1 MIGQLFNCLDIMNL
15 KKNSQKFNN
24 LVRELASGLLKRKLS
39 EITSTASIDGY
50 ETPNAFGK
58 MKKKRKKN
66 IEKQTGYK
74 FVDEGIS
81 DSDMTKIKQA
91 IRKEVS
97 DILRDIWIKRN
108 SWGGR

>member
-1 MIGQLFNCLDIMNL
+1 MNL

-24 LVRELASGLLKRKLS
+24 LVRELARELFKRKLS

-58 MKKKRKKN
+58 MKKKKKKN

-74 FVDEGIS
+74 FVDEAIS
-81 DSDMTKIKQA
+81 DSDMTKIRLA

-97 DILRDIWIKRN
+97 DILRDIWIKRT

>member
-1 MIGQLFNCLDIMNL
+1 MNL
-15 KKNSQKFNN
+15 IKNSTKFSS
-24 LVRELASGLLKRKLS
+24 LVRELARGLLKKKLS

-58 MKKKRKKN
+58 VSKKRKKN

-74 FVDEGIS
+74 FVDEAIN
-81 DSDMTKIKQA
+81 DSDMKKVKDA

-97 DILRDIWIKRN
+97 DILRDIWIKRT

>member
-1 MIGQLFNCLDIMNL
+1 MIGQLFNCSDIMNL
-15 KKNSQKFNN
+15 KNNSQKFNN

-58 MKKKRKKN
+58 MKKKKKKN

-74 FVDEGIS
+74 FVDEAIN
-81 DSDMTKIKQA
+81 DSDMKKVKDA

-97 DILRDIWIKRN
+97 DILRDIWIKRT

>member
-1 MIGQLFNCLDIMNL
+1 MNL
-15 KKNSQKFNN
+15 KNNSQKFNN

-74 FVDEGIS
+74 FVDEAIS
-81 DSDMTKIKQA
+81 DNDMTKVRLA

>member
-1 MIGQLFNCLDIMNL
+1 MGLF
-15 KKNSQKFNN
+15 
-24 LVRELASGLLKRKLS
+24 KRKLS

-74 FVDEGIS
+74 FIDEAIS
-81 DSDMTKIKQA
+81 DSDMKEIKLA

-97 DILRDIWIKRN
+97 DILRDIWIKRT

>member
-1 MIGQLFNCLDIMNL
+1 MNL
-15 KKNSQKFNN
+15 KDNSEKFNN
-24 LVRELASGLLKRKLS
+24 LVRELARGLFKKKLS

-74 FVDEGIS
+74 FVDEAIS
-81 DSDMTKIKQA
+81 DSDMTKVRLA

>member
-1 MIGQLFNCLDIMNL
+1 M
-15 KKNSQKFNN
+15 
-24 LVRELASGLLKRKLS
+24 
-39 EITSTASIDGY
+39 TSTASIAGF

-58 MKKKRKKN
+58 TSKKKKN
-66 IEKQTGYK
+66 LEKQTGYK
-74 FVDEGIS
+74 FMDEGIDS
-81 DSDMTKIKQA
+81 SDMEEIKKQ

>member
-1 MIGQLFNCLDIMNL
+1 MNL
-15 KKNSQKFNN
+15 TKNSTKFNY
-24 LVRELASGLLKRKLS
+24 LVKELTSSLFRNKLK
-39 EITSTASIDGY
+39 EITTTASIDGY
-50 ETPNAFGK
+50 ETPNAFKG
-58 MKKKRKKN
+58 KKKK
-66 IEKQTGYK
+66 EKPSN

-81 DSDMTKIKQA
+81 TSDMDEIRKQ

>member
-1 MIGQLFNCLDIMNL
+1 MNWR
-15 KKNSQKFNN
+15 KNSTRFNS
-24 LVRELASGLLKRKLS
+24 LIRELTHKLLKRKLS
-39 EITSTASIDGY
+39 EITTTASIDGY

-58 MKKKRKKN
+58 VSKKRKKN

-81 DSDMTKIKQA
+81 SSDMDEIRKQ

>member
-1 MIGQLFNCLDIMNL
+1 MGLF
-15 KKNSQKFNN
+15 
-24 LVRELASGLLKRKLS
+24 KRKLS

-74 FVDEGIS
+74 FIDEAIS
-81 DSDMTKIKQA
+81 DSDMTKVRLV

-97 DILRDIWIKRN
+97 DILRDIWIKRT

>member
-1 MIGQLFNCLDIMNL
+1 MPNSKETASATREERTPKVKKENL
-15 KKNSQKFNN
+15 SDLEEVINKINS
-24 LVRELASGLLKRKLS
+24 LLNKLS
-39 EITSTASIDGY
+39 
-50 ETPNAFGK
+50 
-58 MKKKRKKN
+58 KKKKKN

-81 DSDMTKIKQA
+81 SSDMEKIRLE

-97 DILRDIWIKRN
+97 NILRDIWIKRN

>member
-1 MIGQLFNCLDIMNL
+1 MNL
-15 KKNSQKFNN
+15 TKNSTKFNSI
-24 LVRELASGLLKRKLS
+24 VKELASSLFKKKLK
-39 EITSTASIDGY
+39 EITTTGDIAGY

-58 MKKKRKKN
+58 VSKKKKKN

-74 FVDEGIS
+74 FVDEAIS
-81 DSDMTKIKQA
+81 SSDMNEIRKE

>member
-1 MIGQLFNCLDIMNL
+1 MNL
-15 KKNSQKFNN
+15 IKNSTRFNS
-24 LVRELASGLLKRKLS
+24 LVRELTHKLVRRKLS
-39 EITSTASIDGY
+39 EITTTASIDGY

-58 MKKKRKKN
+58 VSKKRKKN

-74 FVDEGIS
+74 FVDEAIS
-81 DSDMTKIKQA
+81 SSDMEKIRLE

>member
-1 MIGQLFNCLDIMNL
+1 MNL
-15 KKNSQKFNN
+15 KDNSEKFNN
-24 LVRELASGLLKRKLS
+24 LVRELARGLFKKKLS

-74 FVDEGIS
+74 FIDEAIS
-81 DSDMTKIKQA
+81 DSDMKEIKLA

-97 DILRDIWIKRN
+97 DILRDIWIKRT

>member
-1 MIGQLFNCLDIMNL
+1 MNL
-15 KKNSQKFNN
+15 IKNSTKFSS
-24 LVRELASGLLKRKLS
+24 LVRELARGLLKKKLS
-39 EITSTASIDGY
+39 EKESTASIDGY

-74 FVDEGIS
+74 FIDEAIS
-81 DSDMTKIKQA
+81 DSDMREIKLA

-97 DILRDIWIKRN
+97 DILRDIWIKRT

>member
-1 MIGQLFNCLDIMNL
+1 MNL
-15 KKNSQKFNN
+15 IKNSTKFNS
-24 LVRELASGLLKRKLS
+24 LVRELARGILKKKLS

-58 MKKKRKKN
+58 VSKKRKKN

-74 FVDEGIS
+74 FVDEAIK
-81 DSDMTKIKQA
+81 DSDMREIKLA

-97 DILRDIWIKRN
+97 DILRDIWIKRT

>member
-1 MIGQLFNCLDIMNL
+1 MNL

-58 MKKKRKKN
+58 MKKKKKKN

-74 FVDEGIS
+74 FIDEAIS
-81 DSDMTKIKQA
+81 DSDMKEIKLA

-97 DILRDIWIKRN
+97 DILRDIWIKRT

>member
-1 MIGQLFNCLDIMNL
+1 MNL
-15 KKNSQKFNN
+15 IKNSTKFNF
-24 LVRELASGLLKRKLS
+24 LVRELAQGLLKKKLS
-39 EITSTASIDGY
+39 EITTTASIDGY

-58 MKKKRKKN
+58 MKKKKKKN

-74 FVDEGIS
+74 FVDEAIN
-81 DSDMTKIKQA
+81 DSDMKKVKDA

-97 DILRDIWIKRN
+97 DILRDIWIKRT